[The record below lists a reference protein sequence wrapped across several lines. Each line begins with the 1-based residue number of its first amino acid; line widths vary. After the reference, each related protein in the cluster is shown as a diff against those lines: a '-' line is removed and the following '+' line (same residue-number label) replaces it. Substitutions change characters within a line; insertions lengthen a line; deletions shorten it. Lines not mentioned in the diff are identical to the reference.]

1 VWNLSDK
8 ADQKNNNDEKP
19 VVGVFVCR
27 WGINIAGILDVPKIV
42 EEIGKLPNVYS
53 YEYLNMCTSGGAEY
67 IKEQIEE
74 KGFNRIVVA
83 AWTPLTHEPV
93 FHGILR
99 EAGIPQRYLEFTNIR
114 EHCSYVHQAQEIR
127 DKATLKAIELI
138 KAGISRAQLLEDIP
152 TKIVPVNPTAL
163 VIGGGIAGLSSAID
177 LGDAGYKVYLVEKNT
192 TIGGR
197 MSQLDRT
204 FPTDDCSIW
213 ILGPKMLEADRHEN
227 IEILSYSEVINVEG
241 YIGNFRVKVKRK
253 QRFVNEGKCT
263 GCGSCTEVCPI
274 YVPNYFD
281 ENLSARKCIDIAFAQ
296 AVPAISNIERDSCV
310 ECFACVD
317 ACDTEAIDFSQ
328 EEEIV
333 ELEVGTIIV
342 ATGWD
347 LYQGDD
353 YGYGTY
359 ENVITQIQ
367 LERILAPNGPTLGH
381 LMRPSDRRR
390 PKRVL
395 FINCVGSRDLKTH
408 EYCSVVCCNLSVKNS
423 KLIMSEYPDSEIMVS
438 YIDMRCGGKMYEEYY
453 RRARNAGIVFVK
465 GLIGNIE
472 EDPETKNLKV
482 QFEPVGTDAI
492 MEMEF
497 DMVVLSSASLPS
509 QGTNQIASVMNI
521 EKTPDGFLKEVHAR
535 LDPINTKVPGIYLA
549 GSCQGQKSIDL
560 AVSQAKGAASTA
572 GIPMKNEKYVMEL
585 IRAQPIEERCAKCF
599 KCIEA
604 CPYGA
609 ISINENRLI
618 QVDIIKC
625 RGCGICEATCPSKA
639 IELAHY
645 KDNQYVAYIDEL
657 LPIEE

>member
-1 VWNLSDK
+1 VINLSEKQTNDSS
-8 ADQKNNNDEKP
+8 NDEKP

-42 EEIGKLPNVYS
+42 EEIDRLPNVYS
-53 YEYLNMCTSGGAEY
+53 YEYLNLCTSGGAEY
-67 IKEQIEE
+67 IKEQFEE
-74 KGFNRIVVA
+74 RGFNRIVVA

-93 FHGILR
+93 FHGILK
-99 EAGIPQRYLEFTNIR
+99 EAGVPQRYLEFTNIR
-114 EHCSYVHQAQEIR
+114 EHCSYVHQAKEIR
-127 DKATLKAIELI
+127 DKATFKAIELI
-138 KAGISRAQLLEDIP
+138 KAGISRAQLLEVIP
-152 TKIVPVNPTAL
+152 TKTVPIKPTSL
-163 VIGGGIAGLSSAID
+163 VIGGGIAGLSAATD
-177 LGDAGYKVYLVEKNT
+177 LGDAGYKVYLVEKKT

-227 IEILSYSEVINVEG
+227 IEILSYSEVISVEG

-253 QRFVNEGKCT
+253 SRFVNEDKCT

-274 YVPNYFD
+274 YIPNYFD

-296 AVPAISNIERDSCV
+296 AVPAISDIERNSCI

-328 EEEIV
+328 QDKIV

-353 YGYGTY
+353 YGYGIY

-367 LERILAPNGPTLGH
+367 LERIIAPNGPTLGH
-381 LMRPSDRRR
+381 LIRPSDRKR
-390 PKRVL
+390 PTRIL
-395 FINCVGSRDLKTH
+395 FINCVGSRDLKTN

-423 KLIMSEYPDSEIMVS
+423 KLIMSEYPDSEIVVS
-438 YIDMRCGGKMYEEYY
+438 YIDMRCAGKMYEEYY
-453 RRARNAGIVFVK
+453 RRARDAGIIFIK
-465 GLIGNIE
+465 GLIGKIE
-472 EDPETKNLKV
+472 EDPLTKNLKV
-482 QFEPVGTDAI
+482 QFEPVGTDSI
-492 MEMEF
+492 VEMEF
-497 DMVVLSSASLPS
+497 HMVVLSSASLPS
-509 QGTNQIASVMNI
+509 LGTKEIASVMNI
-521 EKTPDGFLKEVHAR
+521 EKTPDGFLKEAHAR

-560 AVSQAKGAASTA
+560 TVSQAKGAASSA
-572 GIPMKNEKYVMEL
+572 NIPMKNEKYTMEL
-585 IRAQPIEERCAKCF
+585 IRAQPLDERCAKCY
-599 KCIEA
+599 KCIDA
-604 CPYGA
+604 CPYSA
-609 ISINENRLI
+609 ISVNENGLI
-618 QVDIIKC
+618 QVDIISC
-625 RGCGICEATCPSKA
+625 RGCGICESLCPSKA

-657 LPIEE
+657 LQIEE